1 MDNSVIGGGVITTAL
16 LKEEQSP
23 PHHCQRRGLVVRFGH
38 KGCSSPTRFGL
49 RSKLNVVK
57 PDLEVGALAHVG
69 LVAPIDVVVPL
80 GNTGLDPSQTSFF

>member
-57 PDLEVGALAHVG
+57 PDLEVRSPTLMSPKRMSLALNISVW
-69 LVAPIDVVVPL
+69 
-80 GNTGLDPSQTSFF
+80 FY